1 MSYRL
6 DQGVE
11 VCPHRLGDAQAARAI
26 KTKLNYDVTFKT
38 PITKGSRNINIG
50 LQTCLYFAN
59 NQGAMTTFTILKGLK
74 YQNCVHTVFEKK
86 IAGSVKRFDIHP

>member
-38 PITKGSRNINIG
+38 PITKGARNINIG

-59 NQGAMTTFTILKGLK
+59 NQGAITTSTILKGLK
-74 YQNCVHTVFEKK
+74 YQNCVHTVFEKT
-86 IAGSVKRFDIHP
+86 AGCVKRFDIHP